1 MFKRKRK
8 KQNVFDI
15 ALAYRH
21 NLPRRFPMEAISK
34 ERKKTMQRQTTL
46 AKNETIERNWYVVDA
61 TDIPLGR
68 LASKVAVILMGKD
81 KPTYTPHVDT
91 GDYVVVINASKV
103 KHTGN
108 HPESKKNYYN
118 VSGYNGGLR
127 TRSSGV
133 MLENYTIEMVERA
146 VWGMIPKGRLGRQM
160 LKKLYVYE
168 GGEHKHQ
175 AQNPTALDLSK

>member
-1 MFKRKRK
+1 MANANNIDRK
-8 KQNVFDI
+8 
-15 ALAYRH
+15 
-21 NLPRRFPMEAISK
+21 
-34 ERKKTMQRQTTL
+34 
-46 AKNETIERNWYVVDA
+46 WYIVDA
-61 TDIPLGR
+61 KGISLGR

-103 KHTGN
+103 KLTGN

-133 MLENYTIEMVERA
+133 MLEEYPVELIERA
-146 VWGMIPKGRLGRQM
+146 VWGMLPKGRLGRQM
-160 LKKLYVYE
+160 VKKLFVYADE
-168 GGEHKHQ
+168 KHEQ
-175 AQNPTALDLSK
+175 EAQKPVLLDLSK